1 MEFLTIFFIVLSAIF
16 FVLFI
21 YFYIIHKRN
30 LGILN
35 SISHIISDSKDSVPV
50 IKIIDALSEMKENL
64 EARYSEATKS
74 RENMRIILENVN
86 DGIAIVNGEGKI
98 MLSNSSVCRFMGIE
112 NCSLEN
118 KKIVEVFE
126 NYDILNFVDKN
137 LKNFTAD
144 SMEFSLIYP
153 QKRYLK
159 CDAIPVMLK
168 ENEKALIIVIKD
180 ITKERELDNFRREF
194 ISNVSHELK
203 TPLTSIHGYAE
214 TLMDDDFKDV
224 ETAKKFLGIIENES
238 ARMSRLINDL
248 LDLQKLEEEKTKFQF
263 EEIDLSKVVEY
274 VSRIVKPMTE
284 SLGVELKISC
294 KDHIKIYG
302 DFDRLVQAILNLT
315 DNAIKYTSQKEN
327 GIKSVEVI
335 CEMIDEQSCQVIV
348 RDTGIGI
355 PSDAL
360 SRLFERF
367 YRVDKARSRKVGG
380 TGLGLSIVKMI
391 VEAHKG
397 KIEVSSELGKGSEFK
412 VILPILTE
420 ALNNGDSV
428 SS

>member
-1 MEFLTIFFIVLSAIF
+1 MEVLTIFFGILSVVFFGLFIF
-16 FVLFI
+16 F
-21 YFYIIHKRN
+21 YFIHKRN
-30 LGILN
+30 LRILN
-35 SISHIISDSKDSVPV
+35 SISHIVSNSKDDVPV
-50 IKIIDALSEMKENL
+50 IRLIDALKEMKEDL
-64 EARYSEATKS
+64 ELRYSEATKS
-74 RENMRIILENVN
+74 KENMRIILENVN
-86 DGIAIVNGEGKI
+86 DGIVIVNGEGKI
-98 MLSNSSVCRFMGIE
+98 MLSNSSVCKFMGIE
-112 NCSLEN
+112 NCSLEG

-137 LKNFTAD
+137 LKNFTTD
-144 SMEFSLIYP
+144 SSEFALVYP

-159 CDAIPVMLK
+159 CDAIPVILK

-180 ITKERELDNFRREF
+180 VTNERELDNFRREF

-224 ETAKKFLGIIENES
+224 EMVRKFLGIIENES

-248 LDLQKLEEEKTKFQF
+248 LDLQKLEEGKAEFKF
-263 EEIDLSKVVEY
+263 EELDLSRVVNY

-284 SLGVELKISC
+284 SLNVDLRISC
-294 KDHIKIYG
+294 EDHIKVYG
-302 DFDRLVQAILNLT
+302 DFDRLVQAVLNLT

-327 GIKSVEVI
+327 GTKLVEVI
-335 CEMIDEQSCQVIV
+335 CEKIDDKSCQIRV

-355 PSDAL
+355 PADAL

-397 KIEVSSELGKGSEFK
+397 KVEVSSEVGKGSEFRI
-412 VILPILTE
+412 ILPLSE
-420 ALNNGDSV
+420 NVNDSD
-428 SS
+428 SIPA